1 MYRLIS
7 YMTLVVLLLFTVA
20 ASSVSGYSWLVWL
33 TLFLFAGSL
42 ALFESVFFSGSFIFD
57 PFYSNYAKLTNPRY

>member
-1 MYRLIS
+1 MYRWLS
-7 YMTLVVLLLFTVA
+7 YTLLLTLLIFTIA

-33 TLFLFAGSL
+33 TILLFVASL
-42 ALFESVFFSGSFIFD
+42 VIFESVFSGTFIFD